1 MQRISAYKGDYMK
14 KIFLIIL
21 LLIVCGCKYTTQ
33 YSQYEHYNLN
43 ENDGYLFNYTF
54 HDEYGIPS
62 TYVVTIL
69 EERDYEDITVGLFFK
84 ISQNDYVLLDK
95 INSCNEKEIDVENTY
110 FYYDSNQQNNKLYLQ
125 RCIGNKNIEY
135 VLDKEKIIKK
145 ELLFDKKIADLK
157 ETSIVFN
164 KIKKVEDNYIY
175 YVGYNVDSVERE
187 ELSIKCS
194 LIDYLCTLEA
204 D

>member
-1 MQRISAYKGDYMK
+1 M
-14 KIFLIIL
+14 
-21 LLIVCGCKYTTQ
+21 
-33 YSQYEHYNLN
+33 
-43 ENDGYLFNYTF
+43 
-54 HDEYGIPS
+54 
-62 TYVVTIL
+62 
-69 EERDYEDITVGLFFK
+69 
-84 ISQNDYVLLDK
+84 LDK
-95 INSCNEKEIDVENTY
+95 INTCNEKEINVENTY
-110 FYYDSNQQNNKLYLQ
+110 FYYDSNRQNSRLYLQ

>member
-1 MQRISAYKGDYMK
+1 MVVSIQ
-14 KIFLIIL
+14 
-21 LLIVCGCKYTTQ
+21 
-33 YSQYEHYNLN
+33 LN
-43 ENDGYLFNYTF
+43 THNMT
-54 HDEYGIPS
+54 
-62 TYVVTIL
+62 TYVVTIF
-69 EERDYEDITVGLFFK
+69 EESGYEDITVGFFFK
-84 ISQNDYVLLDK
+84 ISQDDYVLLDK
-95 INSCNEKEIDVENTY
+95 INTCNEKEINVENTY
-110 FYYDSNQQNNKLYLQ
+110 FYYDSNRQNSRLYLQ
-125 RCIGNKNIEY
+125 RCMGNKNIEY
-135 VLDKEKIIKK
+135 ILDKEKIIKK

-194 LIDYLCTLEA
+194 LIDYLCTLEV

>member
-1 MQRISAYKGDYMK
+1 M
-14 KIFLIIL
+14 
-21 LLIVCGCKYTTQ
+21 
-33 YSQYEHYNLN
+33 
-43 ENDGYLFNYTF
+43 FNYTF

-194 LIDYLCTLEA
+194 LIDYSCTLEA